1 MNDSPALPSGY
12 LRKAALRKYPPLPQ
26 KGRDLRYFHIALFSL
41 CLARWRQRLGC
52 SLPGVYRAQEEYSE
66 QTTRHPSSVMP
77 LLRSGRSLFRGSVT
91 DSWSSWPAPAL
102 HHERR
107 TAHIL
112 QQEKSRPPRVKV
124 MQSGRL
130 PDALLPD
137 ALSVTDLP
145 SSLQRKPLRA
155 IQGGNFRKSPIPST
169 ILSPKKVFSRF
180 PARPR
185 VHRKRGKTYE

>member
-1 MNDSPALPSGY
+1 MEA
-12 LRKAALRKYPPLPQ
+12 KAWGFPP
-26 KGRDLRYFHIALFSL
+26 GA
-41 CLARWRQRLGC
+41 
-52 SLPGVYRAQEEYSE
+52 YRAQEEYSE

-77 LLRSGRSLFRGSVT
+77 LLRSGRSLFRGRVT
-91 DSWSSWPAPAL
+91 ASWSSWPAPAL

-155 IQGGNFRKSPIPST
+155 IQGGNFRKRPVPST
-169 ILSPKKVFSRF
+169 ALLPKKSSPVFLPGRAYTEKEETRMSNTG
-180 PARPR
+180 
-185 VHRKRGKTYE
+185 RGKKGC

>member
-1 MNDSPALPSGY
+1 M
-12 LRKAALRKYPPLPQ
+12 
-26 KGRDLRYFHIALFSL
+26 
-41 CLARWRQRLGC
+41 QRRGC

-137 ALSVTDLP
+137 ALSVTVCLLP
-145 SSLQRKPLRA
+145 SRGSLCAPYRA
-155 IQGGNFRKSPIPST
+155 EISERDRHRQLPSPPS
-169 ILSPKKVFSRF
+169 KKIFSRF
-180 PARPR
+180 PARSR
-185 VHRKRGKTYE
+185 VHRKRGNTYE